1 MKQEIL
7 DSLTN
12 AVNKYY
18 VFREKKNQLHED
30 ALELAF
36 QWFISDLEESEIIL
50 TDETKG
56 EWRLK
61 IETKVLITE
70 EANSDILT
78 RANFVNWYNKEEW
91 LEKLSRWD
99 RYKALKRDQLP
110 KDVIDAIDTKTDD
123 ILGLIGDPRRAL
135 ENGDSFDIRGLVVG
149 YVQSGK
155 TGNYTGLIN
164 KAIDVGYRYIIILA
178 GMHDNLRSQTQERI
192 DEGVIG
198 VITRETAT
206 SKIGIG
212 LNKGWVADTKPMTSF
227 DKDYKNDNLTFDIL
241 NKDVRVWVIKKNKS
255 ILANVN
261 QFLQNLIES
270 NRDSEFVNNET
281 DGIERL
287 HKIPLLVIDDEA
299 DQASINTRIIPT
311 DEDGKV
317 LDEYNPTAINEGIRL
332 LLNKFSAKTY
342 VGYTATPFANI
353 FIRNKVKENRLG
365 DDLFPRD
372 FIVMLKQPSNYVGAL
387 QVFGGAHDDD
397 KGLPI
402 TRDIFNHRDEN
413 LEIYHE
419 WQNGDNLKG
428 RDSIE
433 KIYQERISDIIH
445 WNDLMPDSG
454 KIADIKIE
462 EGRQLLVG
470 EGFMPGK
477 HKKLHDPKEVL
488 AEMGVDLPASLKH
501 AIASFII
508 GCCIRVHRGHEK
520 KHMSML
526 IHITRFTAV
535 QKLLADVISTYCK
548 KLFKQIKNKDSE
560 TIEWLKN
567 IYEEDFLRS
576 AALMQSNPVINNEY
590 YHGSKYKLTEIDH
603 PWEDVLK
610 SMNSALKKLTGEANK
625 PNVRQISGGSKDL
638 LDYYKYEKEGLS
650 VIAVGGDKLSR
661 GLTLEGLM
669 VSYYLRLSTAYD
681 TLMQMGRWFG
691 YRDGFVDTCRIFAN
705 HELLRNYSHIAIA
718 FEELKGLF
726 EEMAA
731 EDPPKS
737 PDEFGLRVQSHPSMI
752 ITNAMKMKS
761 GTPINLNFSGKM
773 SETVVFWNR
782 ADKIDKN
789 IISVENLVLNIGKSD
804 NELEQGRPGVSIWKN
819 VSSDKILEFINNYEN
834 HPSSTK
840 MRTEVINEY
849 ITKANSLPTP
859 ELTCWTVVLF
869 GKKLNGKP
877 GEPPETV
884 TIGGKNVIPSG
895 RGLTNNLIAADKIS
909 TGVITGNDEQ
919 QFDFTQ
925 DKIKDLKQEWEKY
938 RAIRESQNKSFL
950 SFNRWL
956 RLEVREREKGLL
968 IIYPI
973 KFHNDEDKNIRYSA
987 KGEYLIGFATV
998 TPSTSSGISANY
1010 VMNEIAEGEYF
1021 DN

>member
-18 VFREKKNQLHED
+18 VFKEKKNQTHED

-36 QWFISDLEESEIIL
+36 HWFISDLEESEIIL
-50 TDETKG
+50 NDERKS

-61 IETKVLITE
+61 LETKVLITE

-91 LEKLSRWD
+91 HEKLSRWD
-99 RYKALKRDQLP
+99 RYKALKKDQLP
-110 KDVIDAIDTKTDD
+110 KEVIDAIDTKTDD
-123 ILGLIGDPRRAL
+123 ILGLIGDPRRA

-164 KAIDVGYRYIIILA
+164 KAIDVGYRYIIVLA

-198 VITRETAT
+198 VITRENA
-206 SKIGIG
+206 SSNIGIG
-212 LNKGWVADTKPMTSF
+212 LKKGWTADTKPMTSF
-227 DKDYKNDNLTFDIL
+227 DKDFGKNSLTFDLL
-241 NKDVRVWVIKKNKS
+241 NNDVRVWVIKKNKS

-261 QFLQNLIES
+261 QFLQNLIETNS
-270 NRDSEFVNNET
+270 GEKFVNQDVN
-281 DGIERL
+281 GIERL

-311 DEDGKV
+311 DEDGNF
-317 LDEYNPTAINEGIRL
+317 LDEYSPTSINEGIRL

-353 FIRNKVKENRLG
+353 FIRNNVKESRLG

-372 FIVMLKQPSNYVGAL
+372 FIVMMKQPSNYVGAL
-387 QVFGGAHDDD
+387 QVFGGVNPDD

-419 WQNGDNLKG
+419 WQNGDTLKG

-454 KIADIKIE
+454 KISDIKIL
-462 EGRQLLVG
+462 EGQKLLVG

-477 HKKLHDPKEVL
+477 HKKLHNPKEVL
-488 AEMGVDLPASLKH
+488 VKMRVDLPVSLKY
-501 AIASFII
+501 AIASFLI
-508 GCCIRVHRGHEK
+508 GCSIRVHRGHEK

-535 QKLLADVISTYCK
+535 QKILADVISTYCK
-548 KLFKQIKNKDSE
+548 KLFKQIKNKDSG

-567 IYEEDFLRS
+567 IYEQDFLRS
-576 AALMQSNPVINNEY
+576 AALMQSNPQINNEY
-590 YHGSKYKLTEIDH
+590 YHGSKFKLAEIDH
-603 PWEDVLK
+603 PWEDVFK
-610 SMNSALKKLTGEANK
+610 SMDATLKKLTGERNK

-669 VSYYLRLSTAYD
+669 VSYYLRLSSAYD

-691 YRDGFVDTCRIFAN
+691 YRDGYVDTCRIYAN
-705 HELLRNYSHIAIA
+705 NELLRNYSHVAVA

-731 EDPPKS
+731 EEPPKS

-752 ITNAMKMKS
+752 ITNAMKMRS
-761 GTPINLNFSGKM
+761 GTPITLNFSGKM

-782 ADKIDKN
+782 ADKIEKN
-789 IISVENLVLNIGKSD
+789 ITSVENLILNIGASDKS
-804 NELEQGRPGVSIWKN
+804 LEEGRQGISIWKDI
-819 VSSDKILEFINNYEN
+819 SSDKILNFINNYEN
-834 HPSSTK
+834 HPSSPK
-840 MRTEVINEY
+840 MSTEVINEY
-849 ITKANSLPTP
+849 ITKANNVNPP
-859 ELTCWTVVLF
+859 ELTSWSVVLY
-869 GKKLNGKP
+869 GKQKS
-877 GEPPETV
+877 EPSEIV
-884 TIGGKNVIPSG
+884 KIGGKNVIPSG
-895 RGLTNNLIAADKIS
+895 RGATNNLVGADKIS
-909 TGVITGNDEQ
+909 TGVITGNTEQ
-919 QFDFTQ
+919 QFDFT
-925 DKIKDLKQEWEKY
+925 KNEIVELDLEWKKYKATRVQE
-938 RAIRESQNKSFL
+938 NKTCL

-956 RLEVREREKGLL
+956 RLEKRKKENGLL

-973 KFHNDEDKNIRYSA
+973 TFHNDGSKSIKYSP
-987 KGEYLIGFATV
+987 KGDYLIGFAIV
-998 TPSTSSGISANY
+998 TPSTTSGITANY

>member
-18 VFREKKNQLHED
+18 VFTEKKNRSHED

-50 TDETKG
+50 NDEQKG

-61 IETKVLITE
+61 IETKVLIKE
-70 EANSDILT
+70 EAHCDILT
-78 RANFVNWYNKEEW
+78 RADFVNWYNKEEW
-91 LEKLSRWD
+91 QDKLSRWD

-110 KDVIDAIDTKTDD
+110 KEVIDAIDTKTDD

-164 KAIDVGYRYIIILA
+164 KAIDLGYRYVIVLA

-192 DEGVIG
+192 DEGVVG
-198 VITRETAT
+198 RITRN
-206 SKIGIG
+206 SSQSNIGIG
-212 LNKGWVADTKPMTSF
+212 TQKGFNLDTVPMTSF
-227 DKDYKNDNLTFDIL
+227 DIDFQKSALSIQLL
-241 NKDVRVWVIKKNKS
+241 NTDVRIWVIKKNKS
-255 ILANVN
+255 ILENVN
-261 QFLQNLIES
+261 QFLQNLIETNS
-270 NRDSEFVNNET
+270 GKELVNQDES
-281 DGIERL
+281 GIERL

-299 DQASINTRIIPT
+299 DQASINTRIIPE
-311 DEDGKV
+311 DEDGKP
-317 LDEYNPTAINEGIRL
+317 LEDYNPTAINEGIRL
-332 LLNKFSAKTY
+332 LLNKFSSKTY
-342 VGYTATPFANI
+342 IGYTATPFANI
-353 FIRNKVKENRLG
+353 FIRNKVPESRLG

-372 FIVMLKQPSNYVGAL
+372 FIVMMKQPSNYVGAL
-387 QVFGGAHDDD
+387 QVFGGASSEDN
-397 KGLPI
+397 GLPI
-402 TRDIFNHRDEN
+402 TRDIYNYRDED

-419 WQNGDNLKG
+419 WQTNDRLKG
-428 RDSIE
+428 NNSIE
-433 KIYQERISDIIH
+433 KLYQERISDIIH
-445 WNDLMPDSG
+445 WNALMPDSG

-462 EGRQLLVG
+462 KGQKLLVG

-477 HKKLHDPKEVL
+477 HKKLHNPKKVL
-488 AEMGVDLPASLKH
+488 SEMGVDLPRSLKH

-508 GCCIRVHRGHEK
+508 GCSIRVHRGHGK

-535 QKLLADVISTYCK
+535 QKLLAEVISFYCNN
-548 KLFKQIKNKDSE
+548 LFKQIKNKNSE

-576 AALMQSNPVINNEY
+576 TALMQSNPVINNEY

-603 PWEDVLK
+603 PWEDVFK
-610 SMNSALKKLTGEANK
+610 SMDTALKKLTGEGNK

-638 LDYYKYEKEGLS
+638 LDYYKFEKEGLS

-669 VSYYLRLSTAYD
+669 VSYYLRLSNAYD

-705 HELLRNYSHIAIA
+705 HELLCNYSHIAVA

-726 EEMAA
+726 EEMAS
-731 EDPPKS
+731 EEPPKS

-752 ITNAMKMKS
+752 ITNAMKMRA
-761 GTPINLNFSGKM
+761 GIPITLNFSGKM

-782 ADKIDKN
+782 ADKIEKN
-789 IISVENLVLNIGKSD
+789 INSVESLISGIGAS
-804 NELEQGRPGVSIWKN
+804 ETSLEEGRPGISIWKN
-819 VSSDKILEFINNYEN
+819 VPTNKILDFLKNYEN
-834 HPSSTK
+834 HPTSSK
-840 MRTEVINEY
+840 MRTEVISEY
-849 ITKANSLPTP
+849 IIKANNLTP
-859 ELTCWTVVLF
+859 IELTDWTVVLF
-869 GKKLNGKP
+869 GKGS
-877 GEPPETV
+877 GSPEELV
-884 TIGGKNVIPSG
+884 KIGGKDVYPSG
-895 RGLTNNLIAADKIS
+895 RGATNDLVAAEKIS
-909 TGVITGNDEQ
+909 TGVITGNTEQ
-919 QFDFTQ
+919 QYDFTVEEIANLN
-925 DKIKDLKQEWEKY
+925 KEWETYK
-938 RAIRESQNKSFL
+938 ASRELENKTFL

-956 RLEVREREKGLL
+956 RLEVREKEKGLL

-973 KFHNDEDKNIRYSA
+973 KFNNDQDKNIRYST

-998 TPSTSSGISANY
+998 TPSTSSGITANY
-1010 VMNEIAEGEYF
+1010 VMNEIAEADYF